1 MDRKELKMA
10 EHEHK
15 LQLTVLVD
23 GIPKKEEYPPHMKV
37 EEGYKISPFRW
48 REKRLGEVYP

>member
-1 MDRKELKMA
+1 MA